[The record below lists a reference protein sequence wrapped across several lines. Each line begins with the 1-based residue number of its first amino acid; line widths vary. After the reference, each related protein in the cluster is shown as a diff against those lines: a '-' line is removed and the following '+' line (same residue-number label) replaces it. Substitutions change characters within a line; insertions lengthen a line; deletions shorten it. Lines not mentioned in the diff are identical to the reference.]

1 LIRQLEKM
9 KPNLRL
15 TSWLLL
21 LRTMTSFWRGNNVNG
36 QRRMVRTMDENEE
49 LSMKI

>member
-1 LIRQLEKM
+1 MKQLGKM

-15 TSWLLL
+15 TSLIFVIEYNDL
-21 LRTMTSFWRGNNVNG
+21 FWRGSNVNG
-36 QRRMVRTMDENEE
+36 QRRVVKTMDENEE